1 MTGTIV
7 LCGCPL
13 GEVPYSRRSMD
24 EDDVYIHGRLP
35 ICGGY
40 EHHVFSRAEETQSLS
55 NRMKHDVADNR
66 LHGRAFL
73 AESVN

>member
-1 MTGTIV
+1 
-7 LCGCPL
+7 
-13 GEVPYSRRSMD
+13 MD
-24 EDDVYIHGRLP
+24 EDDVYMHGRLP

-40 EHHVFSRAEETQSLS
+40 GHHVFSRAEETQSLS